1 MKNKQTN
8 ETSKTVSS
16 LLWGYYGILYK
27 KLLVQCLAQRIQST
41 DIFVIIVVINITT
54 EVQLLSL
61 KTVGERDSSNK

>member
-27 KLLVQCLAQRIQST
+27 KHLVQCLAQRIQST
-41 DIFVIIVVINITT
+41 DIFVIIVINITM